1 MTKKGI
7 NKKAVLGAVVFL
19 VVIVVAAVFIQKWT
33 EEGRRKDGWV
43 KEYLWEANRYGADY
57 AALPTEVLP
66 WEEWY
71 QTVMDGPKLTDGDVL
86 PENRLGTLMHTYVSL
101 STIHLKEPDNAECQ
115 ALFEKLRPYYEKAF
129 VWEQE
134 PGTEECLERLEERR
148 FRLLPYEAVGV
159 SGGLLLCFR
168 ADRVSVDGRE
178 LGPMTV
184 ALSPTPVSG
193 GGCTA
198 LWGGERGERCA
209 A

>member
-134 PGTEECLERLEERR
+134 PGTEECLERLEE
-148 FRLLPYEAVGV
+148 LCEAETMAEIDTLAEQVQALYESTQTGTWLGTV
-159 SGGLLLCFR
+159 SDSDLHKN
-168 ADRVSVDGRE
+168 
-178 LGPMTV
+178 P
-184 ALSPTPVSG
+184 
-193 GGCTA
+193 
-198 LWGGERGERCA
+198 
-209 A
+209 